1 MVQVTSHV
9 YNPGDYLPS
18 KDSERYLEERQE
30 AREHNQNEPT
40 DGNAATAPGKV
51 CELCGAAIRAG
62 QDARRR
68 VNGEWIH
75 EACPIQ

>member
-51 CELCGAAIRAG
+51 
-62 QDARRR
+62 
-68 VNGEWIH
+68 
-75 EACPIQ
+75 

>member
-18 KDSERYLEERQE
+18 KESQQYSEERQE
-30 AREHNQNEPT
+30 ARDRSQNEPT
-40 DGNAATAPGKV
+40 DSNAATAPGMI
-51 CELCGAAIRAG
+51 CELCGAVIKPG
-62 QDARRR
+62 QEARRR